1 MKTENQFMKKQKDLV
16 QWCIMAII
24 SVILFSCL
32 IMNTVKMNEAMK
44 EETKSYVTDMANQ
57 MSREI
62 SYRIQSYERYISE
75 TADSF
80 SKMPDRILNEEVLE
94 KKKSPLLFERLVV
107 VDREGNTLPENFMY
121 TNFNKYFE
129 ENQDIFE
136 ESKTVAIDD
145 RTIFFSSPMIKKG
158 VPDRVLVGIQ
168 GSKSLQTIFT
178 EVNCQKEGFSCIVSK
193 NGEVIVK
200 GEKSEKNS
208 QIREWID
215 EKIKGNEE
223 QAISK
228 MIININQ
235 KNQEVFEFPLGD
247 NDTVIMACNSL
258 EFNDWYLL
266 SFIPST
272 ILKENTTPYIDKYW
286 FITLLSIVVFG
297 IVVIKIRCF
306 YKENVRKIE
315 KIAFTDFITGGSNNA
330 AFLIEAKQKIQ
341 ANTKKKYVMVF
352 LNILGFKNINE
363 KYGVTAGNH
372 ALKYIYQVLKKC
384 IYEDE
389 IVARSESDHYF
400 ILLQEETE
408 EAVQKRIDIMMQKI
422 HGTEKETAYDYG
434 ISFSQGASFIE
445 EKDEELRV
453 YQNRAVVASEYYNNS
468 KHCVFYNKELYTKL
482 NREIVLNESFEKAI
496 EDNEFEVYFQPKINL
511 DNEKTAGAEA
521 LVRWKHKEYG
531 MISPGEFISLFEANG
546 KICRLDLYVFEI
558 VCKKLNEWKER
569 ELPPIKVSVN
579 LSRVHLMEQGIECL
593 KRFKDIK
600 DRYQIPDGQIELE
613 LTESMVIEIKQLEK
627 IKKIIAQIQ
636 ACGFLCSLDDFGSG
650 YSSLALLK
658 EFDVDII
665 KLDRLFF
672 VNSNE
677 KTWKV
682 VKAFISLAHE
692 LNITVVAE
700 GVEEKYQIEKLKEI
714 NCDLIQGYVYARPLP
729 EEEFVTWIEERR

>member
-1 MKTENQFMKKQKDLV
+1 MKKQKDLV

-94 KKKSPLLFERLVV
+94 KKKAPLLFERLVV

-158 VPDRVLVGIQ
+158 VPDRVLVGVQ

-600 DRYQIPDGQIELE
+600 DKYQIPDGQIELE

>member
-1 MKTENQFMKKQKDLV
+1 MKKQKDLV

-158 VPDRVLVGIQ
+158 VPDRVLVGVQ

-627 IKKIIAQIQ
+627 VKKIIAQIQ
-636 ACGFLCSLDDFGSG
+636 ACGFLCSLDDFGFG

>member
-1 MKTENQFMKKQKDLV
+1 MKTENQFMEKQKDLV

-94 KKKSPLLFERLVV
+94 KKKAPLLFERLVV

-158 VPDRVLVGIQ
+158 VPDRVLVGVQ

-422 HGTEKETAYDYG
+422 HGTETETAYDYG

-531 MISPGEFISLFEANG
+531 MISPGEFISLFETNG

-627 IKKIIAQIQ
+627 VKKIIAQIQ
-636 ACGFLCSLDDFGSG
+636 ACGFLCSLDDFGFG

>member
-1 MKTENQFMKKQKDLV
+1 MKKKKDLV

-94 KKKSPLLFERLVV
+94 KKKAPLLFERLVV

-158 VPDRVLVGIQ
+158 VPDRVLVGVQ

-422 HGTEKETAYDYG
+422 HGTETETAYDYG

-627 IKKIIAQIQ
+627 VKKIIAQIQ
-636 ACGFLCSLDDFGSG
+636 ACGFLCSLDDFGFG

>member
-1 MKTENQFMKKQKDLV
+1 MKKQKDLV

>member
-129 ENQDIFE
+129 ENRDIFE

-627 IKKIIAQIQ
+627 VKKIIAQIQ
-636 ACGFLCSLDDFGSG
+636 ACGFLCSLDDFGFG

>member
-1 MKTENQFMKKQKDLV
+1 MEKQKDLV

-94 KKKSPLLFERLVV
+94 KKKAPLLFERLVV

-200 GEKSEKNS
+200 GEKLEKNS

-235 KNQEVFEFPLGD
+235 KNQGVFEFPLGD

-422 HGTEKETAYDYG
+422 HGTETETAYDYG

-531 MISPGEFISLFEANG
+531 MISPGEFISLFETNG

-613 LTESMVIEIKQLEK
+613 LTESMVIEVKQLEK
-627 IKKIIAQIQ
+627 VKKIIAEIQ
-636 ACGFLCSLDDFGSG
+636 ACGFLCSLDDFGFG

>member
-1 MKTENQFMKKQKDLV
+1 MEKQKDLV

-94 KKKSPLLFERLVV
+94 KKKAPLLFERLVV

-158 VPDRVLVGIQ
+158 VPDRVLVGVQ

-569 ELPPIKVSVN
+569 EIPPIKVSVN

-600 DRYQIPDGQIELE
+600 DKYQIPDGQIELE

>member
-1 MKTENQFMKKQKDLV
+1 MKKQKDLV

-136 ESKTVAIDD
+136 ESKIVAIDD

-627 IKKIIAQIQ
+627 VKKIIAQIQ
-636 ACGFLCSLDDFGSG
+636 ACGFLCSLDDFGFG

>member
-627 IKKIIAQIQ
+627 VKKIIAQIQ

>member
-1 MKTENQFMKKQKDLV
+1 MKKQKDLV

-94 KKKSPLLFERLVV
+94 KKKAPLLFERLVV

-158 VPDRVLVGIQ
+158 VPDRVLVGVQ

-422 HGTEKETAYDYG
+422 HGTETETAYDYG

-531 MISPGEFISLFEANG
+531 MISPGEFISLFETNG

-627 IKKIIAQIQ
+627 VKKIIAQIQ
-636 ACGFLCSLDDFGSG
+636 ACGFLCSLDDFGFG

-682 VKAFISLAHE
+682 VKAFILLAHE

>member
-1 MKTENQFMKKQKDLV
+1 MKKQKDLV

-94 KKKSPLLFERLVV
+94 KKKAPLLFERLVV

-193 NGEVIVK
+193 NGEVIVN

-235 KNQEVFEFPLGD
+235 KNQGVFEFPLGD

-422 HGTEKETAYDYG
+422 HGTETETAYDYG

-531 MISPGEFISLFEANG
+531 MISPGEFISLFETNG

-613 LTESMVIEIKQLEK
+613 LTESMVIEVKQLEK
-627 IKKIIAQIQ
+627 VKKIIAEIQ
-636 ACGFLCSLDDFGSG
+636 ACGFLCSLDDFGFG

>member
-531 MISPGEFISLFEANG
+531 MISPGEFISLFEVNG

-600 DRYQIPDGQIELE
+600 DKYQIPDGQIELE

>member
-94 KKKSPLLFERLVV
+94 KKKAPLLFERLVV

-531 MISPGEFISLFEANG
+531 MISPGEFISLFETNG

-627 IKKIIAQIQ
+627 VKKIIAQIQ
-636 ACGFLCSLDDFGSG
+636 ACGFLCSLDDFGFG

>member
-1 MKTENQFMKKQKDLV
+1 MKKQKDLV

-94 KKKSPLLFERLVV
+94 KKKAPLLFERLVV

-158 VPDRVLVGIQ
+158 VPDRVLVGVQ

-422 HGTEKETAYDYG
+422 HGTETETAYDYG

-627 IKKIIAQIQ
+627 VKKIIAQIQ
-636 ACGFLCSLDDFGSG
+636 ACGFLCSLDDFGFG

>member
-1 MKTENQFMKKQKDLV
+1 MEKQKDLV

-62 SYRIQSYERYISE
+62 SYRIQSYEPYISE

-94 KKKSPLLFERLVV
+94 KKKAPLLFERLVV

-145 RTIFFSSPMIKKG
+145 RTIFFSSPMIKEG
-158 VPDRVLVGIQ
+158 VPDRVLVGVQ
-168 GSKSLQTIFT
+168 GSKSLQTILT

-235 KNQEVFEFPLGD
+235 KNQEVFEIPLGD
-247 NDTVIMACNSL
+247 NDTVIMACDSL

-422 HGTEKETAYDYG
+422 HGTEKKTAYDYG

-627 IKKIIAQIQ
+627 VKKIIAQIQ
-636 ACGFLCSLDDFGSG
+636 VCGFLCSLDDFGFG

>member
-94 KKKSPLLFERLVV
+94 KKKAPLLFERLVV

-228 MIININQ
+228 MIIDINQ

>member
-94 KKKSPLLFERLVV
+94 KKKAPLLFERLVV

-422 HGTEKETAYDYG
+422 HGTETETAYDYG

-627 IKKIIAQIQ
+627 VKKIIAQIQ
-636 ACGFLCSLDDFGSG
+636 ACGFLCSLDDFGFG

>member
-1 MKTENQFMKKQKDLV
+1 MKKQKDLV

-94 KKKSPLLFERLVV
+94 KKKAPLLFERLVV

-600 DRYQIPDGQIELE
+600 DKYQIPDGQIELE

>member
-1 MKTENQFMKKQKDLV
+1 MEKQKDLV

-94 KKKSPLLFERLVV
+94 KKKAPLLFERLVV

-158 VPDRVLVGIQ
+158 VPDRVLVGVQ

-422 HGTEKETAYDYG
+422 HGTETETAYDYG

-531 MISPGEFISLFEANG
+531 MISPGEFISLFETNG

-627 IKKIIAQIQ
+627 VKKIIAQIQ
-636 ACGFLCSLDDFGSG
+636 ACGFLCSLDDFGFG

>member
-1 MKTENQFMKKQKDLV
+1 MKKQKDLV

-422 HGTEKETAYDYG
+422 HGTETETAYDYG

-627 IKKIIAQIQ
+627 VKKIIAQIQ
-636 ACGFLCSLDDFGSG
+636 ACGFLCSLDDFGFG

>member
-1 MKTENQFMKKQKDLV
+1 MEKQKDLV

-94 KKKSPLLFERLVV
+94 KKKAPLLFERLVV

-158 VPDRVLVGIQ
+158 VPDRVLVGVQ

-247 NDTVIMACNSL
+247 NDTVIMACDSL

-422 HGTEKETAYDYG
+422 HGTETETAYDYG

-531 MISPGEFISLFEANG
+531 MISPGEFISLFETNG

-627 IKKIIAQIQ
+627 VKKIIAQIQ
-636 ACGFLCSLDDFGSG
+636 ACGFLCSLDDFGFG

-714 NCDLIQGYVYARPLP
+714 NCDLMQGYVYARPLP

>member
-600 DRYQIPDGQIELE
+600 DKYQIPDGQIELE

-627 IKKIIAQIQ
+627 VKKIIAQIQ

>member
-627 IKKIIAQIQ
+627 VKKIIAQIQ
-636 ACGFLCSLDDFGSG
+636 ACRFLCSLDDFGFG

>member
-136 ESKTVAIDD
+136 ESKAVAIDD

-158 VPDRVLVGIQ
+158 VPDRVLVGVQ

-613 LTESMVIEIKQLEK
+613 LTESMVIEVKQLEK
-627 IKKIIAQIQ
+627 VKKIIAEIQ
-636 ACGFLCSLDDFGSG
+636 ACGFLCSLDDFGFG

>member
-94 KKKSPLLFERLVV
+94 KKKAPLLFERLVV

-531 MISPGEFISLFEANG
+531 MISPGEFISLFETNG

-613 LTESMVIEIKQLEK
+613 LTESMVIEVKQLEK
-627 IKKIIAQIQ
+627 VKKIIAEIQ
-636 ACGFLCSLDDFGSG
+636 ACGFLCSLDDFGFG

>member
-1 MKTENQFMKKQKDLV
+1 MEKQKDLV

-94 KKKSPLLFERLVV
+94 KKKAPLLFERLVV

-158 VPDRVLVGIQ
+158 VPDRVLVGVQ

-235 KNQEVFEFPLGD
+235 KNQEVFEIPLGD

-422 HGTEKETAYDYG
+422 HGTETETAYDYG

>member
-627 IKKIIAQIQ
+627 SQ
-636 ACGFLCSLDDFGSG
+636 
-650 YSSLALLK
+650 
-658 EFDVDII
+658 EN
-665 KLDRLFF
+665 
-672 VNSNE
+672 NS
-677 KTWKV
+677 TDTGMRV
-682 VKAFISLAHE
+682 FMFA
-692 LNITVVAE
+692 
-700 GVEEKYQIEKLKEI
+700 G
-714 NCDLIQGYVYARPLP
+714 
-729 EEEFVTWIEERR
+729 

>member
-600 DRYQIPDGQIELE
+600 DKYQIPDGQIELE

>member
-136 ESKTVAIDD
+136 ESKTLAIDD

-627 IKKIIAQIQ
+627 VKKIIAQIQ
-636 ACGFLCSLDDFGSG
+636 ACGFLCSLDDFGFG

>member
-1 MKTENQFMKKQKDLV
+1 MKKQKDLV

-80 SKMPDRILNEEVLE
+80 SKMPDRILNEEFLE

-627 IKKIIAQIQ
+627 VKKIIAQIQ
-636 ACGFLCSLDDFGSG
+636 ACGFLCSLDDFGFG

>member
-44 EETKSYVTDMANQ
+44 EETQGYVTDMANQ

-94 KKKSPLLFERLVV
+94 KKKAPLLFERLVV

-145 RTIFFSSPMIKKG
+145 RTIFFSSPMIKEG
-158 VPDRVLVGIQ
+158 VPDRVLVGVQ
-168 GSKSLQTIFT
+168 GSKSLQTILT

-422 HGTEKETAYDYG
+422 HGTETETAYDYG

-468 KHCVFYNKELYTKL
+468 KRCVFYNKELYTKL

-636 ACGFLCSLDDFGSG
+636 ACGFLCSLDDFGFG

-714 NCDLIQGYVYARPLP
+714 NCDLVQGYVYARPLP
-729 EEEFVTWIEERR
+729 EEDFVAWIEERR

>member
-1 MKTENQFMKKQKDLV
+1 MKTENQFMEKQKDLV

-94 KKKSPLLFERLVV
+94 KKKAPLLFERLVV

-158 VPDRVLVGIQ
+158 VPDRVLVGVQ

-200 GEKSEKNS
+200 GEKLEKNS

-400 ILLQEETE
+400 ILLHEETE

-531 MISPGEFISLFEANG
+531 MISPGEFISLFETNG

-636 ACGFLCSLDDFGSG
+636 ACGFLCSLDDFGFG

-714 NCDLIQGYVYARPLP
+714 NCDLVQGYVYARPLS